1 MSTVETELAA
11 LEQTL
16 ASLESS
22 PLYAYRI
29 EQGYQSVLGE
39 GSPTARL
46 MLIGEA
52 PGEREAKAGRPFIG
66 ASGRLLDQ
74 LLASIDLARDDIYI
88 TNVVKDRPPENRDP
102 RAAELQ
108 IYTPLLVRQLE
119 LIQPPLVA
127 TLGRFAMSFIFELFE
142 MPQQGQKIGQLHG
155 QYFTVEAAY
164 GPVTIVPLYH
174 PAVALY
180 DGRLRATLF
189 DDFQTIKTLLAQA

>member
-1 MSTVETELAA
+1 
-11 LEQTL
+11 
-16 ASLESS
+16 
-22 PLYAYRI
+22 
-29 EQGYQSVLGE
+29 
-39 GSPTARL
+39 

-102 RAAELQ
+102 RVAELQ